1 MTDTLDTFVRR
12 RAQAA
17 DLLDELATALEPMGI
32 ADDAA
37 AYLRTT
43 AGRARAGRF
52 VVLLIG
58 CFSSGKS
65 TLLNALLGQPVL
77 PVKVNPCTA
86 ILTEVVYAE
95 EACVA
100 VHYVDGRVDELT
112 VPAFIEAFQLRTAS
126 EDHAGEER
134 ADRFGDVDRAV
145 VGWPLPL
152 LRNGVVLL
160 DTPGLDDD
168 PVRTARTLS
177 SLPDADAVIFTL
189 SANRFLS
196 DLERRTLHT
205 DLLPLGLRNLF
216 FPVTMVDLLDA
227 LTADPAALT
236 ALGLPGTGVFA
247 EEPAAVEDAPA
258 VSSWAKRLRKSQEIY
273 KAPGTFHPD
282 LATSSLRLVAGV
294 REVWADDTPYL
305 DLTIHTTESAG
316 RPVNYP
322 KVKDLNVLSYSRDQ
336 RGPREVHEAVYVAAG
351 HTGAAEHRYSMGL
364 TSHPLEG
371 TPEHAYQPPNM
382 DILDAK
388 LDLDISTGVEPFAT
402 MDAKAVVTVTARET
416 PIEAVELDLLRHIK
430 FQTFRLGFEVSAVTD
445 YKGRPLDFL
454 HRGGGLVVRLRS
466 PVAPGQAEIL
476 TIEYAGDAMPRLTED
491 SYGLLANYAWWPQPG
506 SHDRVTWAVTICVPT
521 LLRAAGT
528 GTTVKTW
535 TEKGKRCEE
544 WVEPVPVSFPAIN
557 MGRWQTA
564 EREGPRGVKIRAFF
578 LSEDADQM
586 DAALKESDR
595 ILRFYESIFGPYPF
609 EELDLET
616 AGTKLDIGVNQL
628 LAYERFLSDAYRKV
642 LSLAIFAYG
651 ATVLFEGQSVLAN
664 AIFGTVSGSAVAS
677 AAAVGSTM
685 APMQK
690 RAGYD
695 PAFSAAVNVASA
707 PAGMLIPPSNTLIV
721 YSLAAGGTS
730 VGALFLAG
738 YVPGIL
744 WALACAVVVF
754 VYARRHPDLKGE
766 SFPGMAA
773 FLTTLWRAVPSLGL
787 IVVAIGGIVAGFFT
801 PTEGSAIAVLY
812 ALGLSF
818 VYRTISVKDLP
829 RILYDACR
837 TSAIVIFLIAVS
849 TIMSY
854 VMTYARLPQLI
865 AESLFGWT
873 DSKVVVLL
881 IMMLVLLVI
890 GIPLDPTPAIL
901 IFTPIFLPIAVS
913 YGIDPVHFGI
923 MMVFNLSIAVIS
935 PPSAPVLFVGTQVAK
950 TRLES
955 VIGRLWPFLLV
966 LVVMLFVIVF
976 VPQLSLWLP
985 GLAGLL

>member
-1 MTDTLDTFVRR
+1 VIDPGT
-12 RAQAA
+12 
-17 DLLDELATALEPMGI
+17 I
-32 ADDAA
+32 
-37 AYLRTT
+37 
-43 AGRARAGRF
+43 
-52 VVLLIG
+52 
-58 CFSSGKS
+58 
-65 TLLNALLGQPVL
+65 
-77 PVKVNPCTA
+77 TA
-86 ILTEVVYAE
+86 ILV
-95 EACVA
+95 
-100 VHYVDGRVDELT
+100 
-112 VPAFIEAFQLRTAS
+112 
-126 EDHAGEER
+126 
-134 ADRFGDVDRAV
+134 
-145 VGWPLPL
+145 
-152 LRNGVVLL
+152 
-160 DTPGLDDD
+160 
-168 PVRTARTLS
+168 
-177 SLPDADAVIFTL
+177 
-189 SANRFLS
+189 
-196 DLERRTLHT
+196 
-205 DLLPLGLRNLF
+205 
-216 FPVTMVDLLDA
+216 
-227 LTADPAALT
+227 
-236 ALGLPGTGVFA
+236 
-247 EEPAAVEDAPA
+247 
-258 VSSWAKRLRKSQEIY
+258 
-273 KAPGTFHPD
+273 
-282 LATSSLRLVAGV
+282 
-294 REVWADDTPYL
+294 
-305 DLTIHTTESAG
+305 
-316 RPVNYP
+316 
-322 KVKDLNVLSYSRDQ
+322 
-336 RGPREVHEAVYVAAG
+336 
-351 HTGAAEHRYSMGL
+351 
-364 TSHPLEG
+364 
-371 TPEHAYQPPNM
+371 
-382 DILDAK
+382 
-388 LDLDISTGVEPFAT
+388 
-402 MDAKAVVTVTARET
+402 
-416 PIEAVELDLLRHIK
+416 
-430 FQTFRLGFEVSAVTD
+430 
-445 YKGRPLDFL
+445 
-454 HRGGGLVVRLRS
+454 GGLVL
-466 PVAPGQAEIL
+466 
-476 TIEYAGDAMPRLTED
+476 
-491 SYGLLANYAWWPQPG
+491 LLAIGA
-506 SHDRVTWAVTICVPT
+506 
-521 LLRAAGT
+521 
-528 GTTVKTW
+528 
-535 TEKGKRCEE
+535 
-544 WVEPVPVSFPAIN
+544 PVSISIALPSALCMLLIVDFDRGAITSAQQMLGGAN
-557 MGRWQTA
+557 SFALLAIPFFVLAGVIMNNGGIA
-564 EREGPRGVKIRAFF
+564 ER
-578 LSEDADQM
+578 L
-586 DAALKESDR
+586 
-595 ILRFYESIFGPYPF
+595 
-609 EELDLET
+609 
-616 AGTKLDIGVNQL
+616 VNL
-628 LAYERFLSDAYRKV
+628 GRVLVGRTPAPLAQTN
-642 LSLAIFAYG
+642 I
-651 ATVLFEGQSVLAN
+651 LAN